1 MKERDRKWIKERDS
15 GSKWKKDTGINEIN
29 RQEMNERKKQEMNER
44 KRQEMNERD
53 RTWEKPRAGVLYL
66 AGASGSLLP
75 LLPQAGLQPPRNQPQ
90 DGCPHN
96 SASSRKFLS
105 SWVYRT
111 KYQSWAPA
119 SGFLLMRHRVND
131 PSGKKTYSGHGVGN
145 FLKNDSWIFLMQ

>member
-1 MKERDRKWIKERDS
+1 MKETGHERS
-15 GSKWKKDTGINEIN
+15 H
-29 RQEMNERKKQEMNER
+29 
-44 KRQEMNERD
+44 
-53 RTWEKPRAGVLYL
+53 VLVCCTYL

-96 SASSRKFLS
+96 SAPSRKFLS

-119 SGFLLMRHRVND
+119 SGFLLMRHHVND
-131 PSGKKTYSGHGVGN
+131 RSGKKHIQDTV
-145 FLKNDSWIFLMQ
+145 